1 MSENPTLYQVGPE
14 MMNLN
19 SSETNIFNKLLA
31 VWQKHINGNIR
42 NQAYYDGLIKP
53 IWKDSPPKDLKDLNV
68 VIGWGSKAVD
78 TLVNRSVL
86 EGFRSD
92 SDAHNAFID
101 ATGQID
107 FKDLYRQTITSELI
121 GSCAAI
127 TLSKGLKG
135 EPDIIVSSHSALDFA
150 AIWDFRKKRI
160 KYGLVVLDVEED
172 IDGRRAPSWVTMYT
186 EEATYSCRKVN
197 EKWIAEKADNFLE
210 RPLMEPLRYH
220 PTLNRPFGVSRI
232 NRTVRSLIDRAMGVA
247 ARTEISGTFYTW
259 PQRYMLGV
267 DKKTAESA
275 SKRKL
280 ETYADKIIYV
290 STNKNGDVP
299 QYGQLPQMSMQPH
312 NDHLQTLAKQFAG
325 EASLPLNSLGIVFD
339 NPSSAEAMYAA
350 QNDLI
355 IEAERVNSE
364 STTALVNIAKMVL
377 AIKRNS
383 LMRDLSDQDKSV
395 MPKFANPIRPSMAA
409 RADFSIKVASAVPE
423 YAQTEQFWVDLGYDQ
438 QAIASIQQDIR
449 RAQAQNAIA
458 QLLGGADEN
467 KQPNTQ

>member
-1 MSENPTLYQVGPE
+1 MSDNPTLYQVRPE
-14 MMNLN
+14 MMNL
-19 SSETNIFNKLLA
+19 SRAEVDIFNRLLT
-31 VWQKHINGNIR
+31 VWQRHVNGNIR
-42 NQAYYDGLIKP
+42 NQAYYDGRIKP
-53 IWKDSPPKDLKDLNV
+53 IWKDNPPDDLKDLKV
-68 VIGWGSKAVD
+68 VVGWGAKAVD
-78 TLVNRSVL
+78 ALVNRSVL

-92 SDAHNAFID
+92 SDAHKVFTDAIGNID
-101 ATGQID
+101 L
-107 FKDLYRQTITSELI
+107 KDLYRQTITSELI

-127 TLSKGLKG
+127 TLSKGLEG
-135 EPDIIVSSHSALDFA
+135 EPDIIVSAHSALDFA
-150 AIWDFRKKRI
+150 AIWNYRKKRV
-160 KYGLVVLDVEED
+160 KYGLAVLDIEED
-172 IDGRRAPSWVTMYT
+172 LDGRRVPSWVTMYT
-186 EEATYSCRKVN
+186 DEATYSCRKSGQT
-197 EKWIAEKADNFLE
+197 WIAEKADNFLE
-210 RPLMEPLRYH
+210 RPLLEPLRYH

-275 SKRKL
+275 ATRKL
-280 ETYADKIIYV
+280 EQYADKILFV

-364 STTALVNIAKMVL
+364 STTALINIAEMVL
-377 AIKRNS
+377 AIKRNT
-383 LMRDLSDQDKSV
+383 LMRDLPDTDKTI

-423 YAQTEQFWVDLGYDQ
+423 YAQTEQFWIDLGYDQ

-458 QLLGGADEN
+458 QMLGNQDD
-467 KQPNTQ
+467 KQPNS